1 MKEIAYD
8 GLSLYEEYIKMYVAE
23 RRCMWRKA
31 SICNATAIY
40 IRQCLDD
47 VFTEKEMDVIKEDAR
62 EKAYSMKVRVI

>member
-31 SICNATAIY
+31 SICYATAIY

-47 VFTEKEMDVIKEDAR
+47 NFSESEMDVIQEDAKV
-62 EKAYSMKVRVI
+62 EAYKMKVRAI